1 MESQVTIS
9 ESRFDELKCAE
20 KELKETRYQLDCE
33 RHKLTTATGI
43 LKEKDEEVKY
53 LKKNIKTDC
62 DKCLA
67 VKELDELRSVIRDN
81 NQRIASLTSEND
93 EIRVKL
99 EQMTKFRD
107 ECERQFHDKCE
118 ELASTIAD
126 FNALK
131 DEHAK
136 FDMPK
141 PRLQAKVA
149 ELLKENK
156 ELKKRL
162 KGDCKE
168 CVSNDEAKYLGK
180 RLKEAED
187 CIKKAF
193 DAWAEE
199 DGTDKSYNEIGRI
212 LREYIK
218 VNSIA
223 M

>member
-1 MESQVTIS
+1 MNMESQVTIS

-33 RHKLTTATGI
+33 RHKLNTATGL
-43 LKEKDEEVKY
+43 LKAKSEDDKCI
-53 LKKNIKTDC
+53 KKNIESKC
-62 DKCLA
+62 DKCL
-67 VKELDELRSVIRDN
+67 VVNDLNELRSVIRDD
-81 NQRIASLTSEND
+81 NQMISSLKSEND
-93 EIRVKL
+93 DLRVKL

-107 ECERQFHDKCE
+107 ECESQLQTKCN
-118 ELASTIAD
+118 ELGKSISECIK
-126 FNALK
+126 LK
-131 DEHAK
+131 A
-136 FDMPK
+136 
-141 PRLQAKVA
+141 
-149 ELLKENK
+149 
-156 ELKKRL
+156 RL

-218 VNSIA
+218 GNSIA